1 MPLSC
6 ELPRVIEDEENN
18 TYEHRMTVVSAVA
31 LFAEQQGVRI
41 IRTRKVYDIALA
53 INTWHVLHLS
63 ARPFKLSRMIGKSLK
78 KALNKRRG

>member
-1 MPLSC
+1 MGYVVYNRLQ
-6 ELPRVIEDEENN
+6 ELGIRINPFDG
-18 TYEHRMTVVSAVA
+18 
-31 LFAEQQGVRI
+31 AEQQGVRI